1 MNKTLK
7 NDLAKSLGY
16 TLFLAVFFVL
26 IIWDYNSISQIISST
41 VYMIVLYF
49 ILFAVGRE
57 NTGSW
62 LQKIVD
68 YNVYKIGI
76 LSVILLLI
84 YYSYLVI
91 NNQNPF
97 KGLNGLLPFFI
108 LLFPF
113 VFALKIQQ
121 GKKVDWLDFSM
132 LFLFIVPVTLINLGA
147 NSNLPISGGGFDS
160 VYRIIVLITGVYSFG
175 VIRNIKDIGFYP
187 EFNFK
192 KIGTAIWVW
201 ITFYFFIYFVAF
213 SVDFITYKGHDTVDK
228 ELIFNIIKKLFST
241 FLHVALFE
249 ELVFRGLLQNMLQKR
264 INQTKNWRTFWKWG
278 FISLV
283 ILSMITGYFMEGKMK
298 WFPALITF
306 LIFIVA
312 YFIEKNKIEMVGT
325 YIALAI
331 TSVIFGLVHFHSG
344 SIIFVGLASIGGW
357 AYGYTYI
364 KTKNIFY
371 AALVHTL
378 VNSTAMIVGFELM
391 K

>member
-378 VNSTAMIVGFELM
+378 VNSTAMMVGFELM